1 MDQILQSHFLNL
13 YSIALADAQIEAK
26 ELEAL
31 YKIGQEKGIEPS
43 AIDEIILHPDKVKF
57 IFPDT
62 LEEKIIYLYDFAKI
76 VLADGVI
83 DKNERVT
90 LELFCSRFGFEEE
103 NVHAIADFLIAA
115 AKDNM
120 GLNDLLQFI
129 NENLN

>member
-13 YSIALADAQIEAK
+13 YSIALADAQIEAT

-90 LELFCSRFGFEEE
+90 LELFCNRFGFEEE

-115 AKDNM
+115 AKNNM